1 MRFVQEEVM
10 NVDEKT
16 KRGASLLSVKHQV
29 RRTVSDDDRLQ
40 QQQQQQLPVLTT
52 QHLSPAKNDFTSS
65 VSPLSSAGL
74 TMWQMWQMPRA
85 SGLRGT
91 FGSRENFVSPSVIK

>member
-40 QQQQQQLPVLTT
+40 QQQQQQQLPALTT
-52 QHLSPAKNDFTSS
+52 QHLSPAKNDFTPS
-65 VSPLSSAGL
+65 VSPLSSAGF
-74 TMWQMWQMPRA
+74 TMRQMWQMPRA
-85 SGLRGT
+85 SGGPPEVEKILSARQ
-91 FGSRENFVSPSVIK
+91 